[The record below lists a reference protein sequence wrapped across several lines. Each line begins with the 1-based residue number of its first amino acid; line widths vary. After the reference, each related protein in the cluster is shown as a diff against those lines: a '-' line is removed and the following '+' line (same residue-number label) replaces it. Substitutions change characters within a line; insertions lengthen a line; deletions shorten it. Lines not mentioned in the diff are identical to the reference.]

1 MDQQNDTELINRVLD
16 GDIRYYALLIDRH
29 KDLAFTLAFRLLN
42 NREDAEEVVQDAFLK
57 AYRSL
62 RNFRG
67 EAKFSTWL
75 FRIVYNA
82 AISKKRLKK
91 TGIQSLDEPSTLPDI
106 LPGSS
111 PDEDADEEKKL
122 LLERALRHLSEEER
136 ALISLFYINES
147 SIDEIHGITGLTK
160 SNIKVKLFR
169 ARKKLQEFVECRAE
183 TPYV

>member
-1 MDQQNDTELINRVLD
+1 MDRQNDNVLINRVLD
-16 GDIRYYALLIDRH
+16 GDIRNYALLIDRH
-29 KDLAFTLAFRLLN
+29 KDLAFTLAYRLLN

-62 RNFRG
+62 SRFRG

-82 AISKKRLKK
+82 AVSKKRLKK
-91 TGIQSLDEPSTLPDI
+91 TGMQSLDEQPAMQDI
-106 LPGSS
+106 FTGSS
-111 PDEDADEEKKL
+111 LEEDADEEKKL
-122 LLERALRHLSEEER
+122 LLERALMQLSEEER
-136 ALISLFYINES
+136 ALISLFYLNES

-169 ARKKLQEFVECRAE
+169 ARKKLQEYVGCRIE